1 LTPIAVRNRE
11 ITKMK
16 IFLLAAAAF
25 GPLVAVSPAQAERPG
40 DKIAGSYICVF
51 NANVSRGN
59 AQAEANKSAKAA
71 GAQLKH
77 VYSVALRGFATNA
90 SEQGIANM
98 KAHNPNIAYCEQDQV
113 MAAPPI
119 QAAAPP
125 SGGGGVQ
132 PAQETPWG
140 IARVGG
146 GGAGT
151 FATAWVIDSGIDFTH
166 PDLSVDTA
174 RSRSF
179 LGGTTSPADQNGHG
193 THVAG
198 TIAARANSIGVI
210 GVAPGA
216 PVVAVRVLDR
226 RGSGSNSGVI
236 AGVDYVAANGR
247 PGDVANMSL
256 GGGISTALDSAV
268 VNAAATSGV
277 RFALAAGNE
286 SDLANN
292 HSPARAN
299 GTNVYTV
306 SAFAVGDKWA
316 SYSNRGN
323 PPIDYAE
330 PGSAI
335 KSTWLNGGYN
345 TISGTS
351 MATPHLAGLL
361 LAGAVRSG
369 GNVIGDPDGGPPCLM
384 AAPAPPP
391 AAGRSTLAT
400 EFPFKAFAA
409 PARAVRSSST
419 GFRPGRPAAPSP
431 APRPES
437 QRPAT
442 DRAPRRS
449 RTVMSRS
456 ATRRSARGRAQ
467 PG

>member
-1 LTPIAVRNRE
+1 
-11 ITKMK
+11 MK
-16 IFLLAAAAF
+16 KLLLSAAAVL
-25 GPLVAVSPAQAERPG
+25 PLVAVSQPAYAQKAG

-51 NANVSRGN
+51 NNSVSRGS
-59 AQAEANKSAKAA
+59 AQAEAHRSAQAA
-71 GAQLKH
+71 AAQLKH
-77 VYSVALRGFATNA
+77 VYSVALRGFAVNA
-90 SEQGIANM
+90 SEQGVANM

-113 MAAPPI
+113 VTTSQMFAKGKP
-119 QAAAPP
+119 
-125 SGGGGVQ
+125 GGGGVQ

-146 GGAGT
+146 GGAGS
-151 FATAWVIDSGIDFTH
+151 FATAWVIDTGIDFSH
-166 PDLSVDTA
+166 PDLNVDTA

-198 TIAARANSIGVI
+198 TIAAYDNTIGVI

-216 PVVAVRVLDR
+216 KVVAVRVLDR

-236 AGVDYVAANGR
+236 AGVDYVAQYGQ

-256 GGGISTALDSAV
+256 GGGVSTALDQAV
-268 VNAAATSGV
+268 VNAASGGV

-299 GTNVYTV
+299 GPNVYTV
-306 SAFAVGDKWA
+306 SSFAIGDNW
-316 SYSNRGN
+316 SSFSNRGN
-323 PPIDYAE
+323 PPIDFAE

-361 LAGAVRSG
+361 LAGTPRNG
-369 GNVIGDPDGGPPCLM
+369 GTVNGDPDGNPDVIGV
-384 AAPAPPP
+384 
-391 AAGRSTLAT
+391 
-400 EFPFKAFAA
+400 K
-409 PARAVRSSST
+409 
-419 GFRPGRPAAPSP
+419 
-431 APRPES
+431 
-437 QRPAT
+437 
-442 DRAPRRS
+442 
-449 RTVMSRS
+449 
-456 ATRRSARGRAQ
+456 
-467 PG
+467 